1 MTALLTVK
9 TLPRLGTKAASKAV
23 RLAALCLPLL
33 AVGCA
38 NLSASR
44 SQFAQQTL
52 AATQPLQAPPQWQ
65 APLPHNG
72 TLTDLSR
79 WWQSMGDPL
88 LVDLI
93 EAGQNVSPTLAS
105 AKSRI
110 ALARAA
116 RVAAGAALLPT
127 LDGSLAA
134 SRGATQ
140 PPAPVATT
148 LQGGLQA
155 AWEIDLFGGNRSAN
169 EAALARYESAQAQW
183 HDARVSVA
191 AEVANQY
198 LNLRACEQ
206 QLALTRSDASSRQET
221 ARLSALTTRAGFTAP
236 AQDALARASAAEAGS
251 RVTQQRGQCD
261 LDLKVLVALTALPEP
276 ELRKKLAVALVP
288 VAQEA
293 AKLIAS
299 IPADALMQRPDIFS
313 AARDVLAAS
322 LDVRS
327 TQAQA
332 YPRLSLN
339 GSIGA
344 LNLRAGGSSDG
355 YTTWSIG
362 PLALS
367 MPLFDGG
374 RRAANTDAAQ
384 ARFEASQ
391 ALYRARVLLAVREVE
406 QALVNLQSTAA
417 RSDDTQAAAEGYRA
431 AFDAT
436 QASFKAGLSSLPQLE
451 DARRTALAADTVQ
464 LTLQR
469 DRMLAWVALYRA
481 AGGGWQASAPA
492 APAHAGSQQ

>member
-9 TLPRLGTKAASKAV
+9 TLPGLGTKAASKAI
-23 RLAALCLPLL
+23 RLVALCLPLL
-33 AVGCA
+33 AGGCA
-38 NLSASR
+38 NLSALPDPA
-44 SQFAQQTL
+44 AQQAL
-52 AATQPLQAPPQWQ
+52 AAARSLSVPLQWQ

-72 TLTDLSR
+72 TLSDLSR
-79 WWQSMGDPL
+79 WWQSLGDPL
-88 LVDLI
+88 LVELI
-93 EAGQNVSPTLAS
+93 DAAQNVSPTLAS

-110 ALARAA
+110 AQARAA

-127 LDGSLAA
+127 LDASLTA

-236 AQDALARASAAEAGS
+236 AQDALARASVAEAGN

-261 LDLKVLVALTALPEP
+261 LDLKALVALTALPEP

-293 AKLIAS
+293 TRLIAS

-313 AARDVLAAS
+313 AARDVLAAG

-344 LNLRAGGSSDG
+344 LNLRTGGSSDG

-362 PLALS
+362 PLALAV
-367 MPLFDGG
+367 PLFDGG

-384 ARFEASQ
+384 ARFEESQ

-481 AGGGWQASAPA
+481 AGGGWQAPAPA
-492 APAHAGSQQ
+492 APAHACSQQ